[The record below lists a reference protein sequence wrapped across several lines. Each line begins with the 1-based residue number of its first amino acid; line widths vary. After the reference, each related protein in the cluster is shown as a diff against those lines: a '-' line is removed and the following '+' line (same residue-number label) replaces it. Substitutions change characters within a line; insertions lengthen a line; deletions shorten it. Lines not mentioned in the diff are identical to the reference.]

1 MKATLHLF
9 LIHSFT
15 ELIFIECL
23 LCDRHQGY
31 SSEED
36 LIKEI
41 DIQTIGIYDTE
52 EVQGM
57 MGAYAGMPSPYH
69 RRLPRDLE
77 N

>member
-41 DIQTIGIYDTE
+41 DIQTIGI
-52 EVQGM
+52 
-57 MGAYAGMPSPYH
+57 
-69 RRLPRDLE
+69 
-77 N
+77 